1 MRVRNRASGG
11 SVSAVPEIRR
21 GGYCRRRQAGLVY
34 IGGTHPAAA
43 GGAYMVLLYGFL
55 GLRFEDGKPT
65 LHPRL
70 PAGWKKV
77 QMQVHWQG
85 KDWLLTAEEGQQA

>member
-1 MRVRNRASGG
+1 MSAAASSG
-11 SVSAVPEIRR
+11 R
-21 GGYCRRRQAGLVY
+21 GWCTLAARTR
-34 IGGTHPAAA
+34 AAA

-55 GLRFEDGKPT
+55 GLRFENGQPT

-70 PAGWKKV
+70 PEGWKKV

-85 KDWLLTAEEGQQA
+85 KDWLLTAEEGQQT

>member
-1 MRVRNRASGG
+1 MLMLIISSFGPIHNCFFWFRVWLL
-11 SVSAVPEIRR
+11 
-21 GGYCRRRQAGLVY
+21 QKAGQL
-34 IGGTHPAAA
+34 A
-43 GGAYMVLLYGFL
+43 
-55 GLRFEDGKPT
+55 DGKPT

-70 PAGWKKV
+70 PEGWKKV

>member
-1 MRVRNRASGG
+1 MVDPWDRLYRD
-11 SVSAVPEIRR
+11 SV
-21 GGYCRRRQAGLVY
+21 LV
-34 IGGTHPAAA
+34 
-43 GGAYMVLLYGFL
+43 
-55 GLRFEDGKPT
+55 RFEDGKPT

-85 KDWLLTAEEGQQA
+85 KDWLLTAEEGQQT